1 MNIQD
6 AYDYLDLLLDKANQP
21 YFQDDEK
28 DKFINMSITE
38 FLNSRYAL
46 MRINQDYSEI
56 IGNRYSATETTGN
69 VTASTDSVTFD
80 ISYLHLTNAV
90 LNGVTCKI
98 VSDDEFSELT
108 RTSNPFKSVDEN
120 NPICAVTQESGEP
133 KLFFNNGGSIDFTS
147 TDEFSI
153 RFLSHLTVSEW
164 EDIPEHYQHDI
175 LKIVVRKMTAN
186 IENPNYQIINAEQKQ

>member
-1 MNIQD
+1 MTLTE
-6 AYDYLDLLLDKANQP
+6 AYEYLDLLLDKANQP

-56 IGNRYSATETTGN
+56 IGNRYSANESSGN
-69 VTASTDSVTFD
+69 VTVSTNSLTFNKT
-80 ISYLHLTNAV
+80 YLHLTYAQ
-90 LNGVTCKI
+90 LNGIHCKI
-98 VSDDEFSELT
+98 VSDDEFMELNS
-108 RTSNPFKSVDEN
+108 TSNPFKSVNAN
-120 NPICAVTQESGEP
+120 NPVCTITQLSDVP
-133 KLFFNNGGSIDFTS
+133 TLVFNNGGILNFQSSDSF
-147 TDEFSI
+147 FI
-153 RFLSHLTVSEW
+153 RFLSHLTVDEW

>member
-56 IGNRYSATETTGN
+56 IGNRYSANESSGN
-69 VTASTDSVTFD
+69 VTVSTNSLTFNKT
-80 ISYLHLTNAV
+80 YLHLTHAQ
-90 LNGVTCKI
+90 LNGIHCKI
-98 VSDDEFSELT
+98 VSDDEFMELNS
-108 RTSNPFKSVDEN
+108 TSNQFKSVNAN
-120 NPICAVTQESGEP
+120 NPICTVTQLSDVP
-133 KLFFNNGGSIDFTS
+133 TLVFNNGGVLNLQAADTCF
-147 TDEFSI
+147 I
-153 RFLSHLTVSEW
+153 RFLSHLTVDEW

>member
-56 IGNRYSATETTGN
+56 IGNRYSANESSSN
-69 VTASTDSVTFD
+69 VTVSTNSLTFNKT
-80 ISYLHLTNAV
+80 YLHLTHAQ
-90 LNGVTCKI
+90 LNGIHCKI
-98 VSDDEFSELT
+98 VSDDEFMELNS
-108 RTSNPFKSVDEN
+108 TSNPFKSVNAN
-120 NPICAVTQESGEP
+120 NPICTVTQLSDVP
-133 KLFFNNGGSIDFTS
+133 TLVFNNGGVLNLQAADTCF
-147 TDEFSI
+147 I
-153 RFLSHLTVSEW
+153 RFLSHLTVDEW

>member
-1 MNIQD
+1 MTLTE
-6 AYDYLDLLLDKANQP
+6 AYEYLDLLLDKANQP

-56 IGNRYSATETTGN
+56 IGNRYTANETSGN
-69 VTASTDSVTFD
+69 VTVSSNSLTFD
-80 ISYLHLTNAV
+80 IPYLHLTYAQ
-90 LNGVTCKI
+90 LNGKNCKI
-98 VSDDEFSELT
+98 VSDDEFAELNG
-108 RTSNPFKSVDEN
+108 TSNPFKSVNEN
-120 NPICAVTQESGEP
+120 NPICTVTQVSGVP
-133 KLFFNNGGSIDFTS
+133 TLVFNNGGIVNLSAADSCF
-147 TDEFSI
+147 I
-153 RFLSHLTVSEW
+153 RFLSRLTVDEW
-164 EDIPEHYQHDI
+164 TDIPEHYQHDI

>member
-56 IGNRYSATETTGN
+56 IGNRYSANESSGN
-69 VTASTDSVTFD
+69 VTVSTNSLTFNKT
-80 ISYLHLTNAV
+80 YLHLTHAQ
-90 LNGVTCKI
+90 LNGIHCKI
-98 VSDDEFSELT
+98 VSDDEFMELNS
-108 RTSNPFKSVDEN
+108 TSNPFKSVNAN
-120 NPICAVTQESGEP
+120 NPICTVTQLSDVP
-133 KLFFNNGGSIDFTS
+133 TLVFNNGAVLNLQAADTCV
-147 TDEFSI
+147 I
-153 RFLSHLTVSEW
+153 RFLSHLTVDEW

>member
-56 IGNRYSATETTGN
+56 IGNRYSANESSGN
-69 VTASTDSVTFD
+69 VTVSTNSLTFNKT
-80 ISYLHLTNAV
+80 YLHLTHAQ
-90 LNGVTCKI
+90 LNGIHCKI
-98 VSDDEFSELT
+98 VSDDEFMELNS
-108 RTSNPFKSVDEN
+108 TSNPFKSVNAN
-120 NPICAVTQESGEP
+120 NPICTVTQLSDVP
-133 KLFFNNGGSIDFTS
+133 TLVFNNGGVLYLQAADTCF
-147 TDEFSI
+147 I
-153 RFLSHLTVSEW
+153 RFLSHLTVDEW

>member
-56 IGNRYSATETTGN
+56 IGNRYSAN
-69 VTASTDSVTFD
+69 
-80 ISYLHLTNAV
+80 
-90 LNGVTCKI
+90 
-98 VSDDEFSELT
+98 
-108 RTSNPFKSVDEN
+108 
-120 NPICAVTQESGEP
+120 
-133 KLFFNNGGSIDFTS
+133 
-147 TDEFSI
+147 
-153 RFLSHLTVSEW
+153 
-164 EDIPEHYQHDI
+164 
-175 LKIVVRKMTAN
+175 
-186 IENPNYQIINAEQKQ
+186 

>member
-56 IGNRYSATETTGN
+56 IGNRYSANESSGN
-69 VTASTDSVTFD
+69 VTVSNNSLTFNKT
-80 ISYLHLTNAV
+80 YLHLTHAQ
-90 LNGVTCKI
+90 LNGIHCKI
-98 VSDDEFSELT
+98 VSDDEFMELNS
-108 RTSNPFKSVDEN
+108 TSNPFKSVNAN
-120 NPICAVTQESGEP
+120 NPICTVTQLSDVP
-133 KLFFNNGGSIDFTS
+133 TLVFNNGGVLNLQAADTCF
-147 TDEFSI
+147 I
-153 RFLSHLTVSEW
+153 RFLSHLTVDEW

>member
-56 IGNRYSATETTGN
+56 IGNRYSATESTGN

-98 VSDDEFSELT
+98 VSDDELSELT
-108 RTSNPFKSVDEN
+108 RTSNPFKSVNAN
-120 NPICAVTQESGEP
+120 NPICTVTQVSGFP
-133 KLFFNNGGSIDFTS
+133 TLVFNNGGIVNLSAADSCF
-147 TDEFSI
+147 I
-153 RFLSHLTVSEW
+153 RFLSHLTVDEW

>member
-56 IGNRYSATETTGN
+56 IGNRYSANESSGN
-69 VTASTDSVTFD
+69 VTVSTNSLTFNKT
-80 ISYLHLTNAV
+80 YLHLTHAQ
-90 LNGVTCKI
+90 LNGIHCKI
-98 VSDDEFSELT
+98 VSDDEFMELNS
-108 RTSNPFKSVDEN
+108 TSNPFKSVNAN
-120 NPICAVTQESGEP
+120 NPICTVTQLSDVP
-133 KLFFNNGGSIDFTS
+133 TLVFNNGGVLNLQAADTCF
-147 TDEFSI
+147 I
-153 RFLSHLTVSEW
+153 RFLSHLTVDEW

>member
-56 IGNRYSATETTGN
+56 IGNRYSANESSGN
-69 VTASTDSVTFD
+69 VTVSTNSLTFNKT
-80 ISYLHLTNAV
+80 YLHLTHAQ
-90 LNGVTCKI
+90 LNGIHCKI
-98 VSDDEFSELT
+98 VSDDEFMELNS
-108 RTSNPFKSVDEN
+108 TSNPFKSVNAN
-120 NPICAVTQESGEP
+120 NPICTVTQLSDVP
-133 KLFFNNGGSIDFTS
+133 TLVFNNGGVLNLQAADTCF
-147 TDEFSI
+147 I
-153 RFLSHLTVSEW
+153 RFLSHLTVDEW
-164 EDIPEHYQHDI
+164 DDIPEHYQHDI

>member
-1 MNIQD
+1 MTLTE
-6 AYDYLDLLLDKANQP
+6 AYEYLDLLLDKANQP

-56 IGNRYSATETTGN
+56 IGNRYSANESSGN
-69 VTASTDSVTFD
+69 VTVSTNSLTFNKT
-80 ISYLHLTNAV
+80 YLHLTHAQ
-90 LNGVTCKI
+90 LNGIHCKI
-98 VSDDEFSELT
+98 VSDDEFMELNS
-108 RTSNPFKSVDEN
+108 TSNPFKSVNAN
-120 NPICAVTQESGEP
+120 NPICTVTQLSDVP
-133 KLFFNNGGSIDFTS
+133 TLVFNNGGVLNLQAADTCF
-147 TDEFSI
+147 I
-153 RFLSHLTVSEW
+153 RFLSHLTVDEW

>member
-38 FLNSRYAL
+38 FLNSRYVL

-56 IGNRYSATETTGN
+56 IGNRYSANESSGN
-69 VTASTDSVTFD
+69 VTVSTNSLTFNKT
-80 ISYLHLTNAV
+80 YLHLTNAQ
-90 LNGVTCKI
+90 LNGIHCKI
-98 VSDDEFSELT
+98 VSDDEFMELNS
-108 RTSNPFKSVDEN
+108 TSNPFKSVNAN
-120 NPICAVTQESGEP
+120 NPICTVTQLSDVP
-133 KLFFNNGGSIDFTS
+133 TLVFNNGGVLNLQAADTCF
-147 TDEFSI
+147 I
-153 RFLSHLTVSEW
+153 RFLSHLTVDEW